1 MTILSIASMPT
12 TSTHFERI
20 VVELEPVTP
29 TPKSNQEESL
39 QRLFWRDFPLYEY
52 MGLEIQ
58 SARDGIYRCFVPL
71 RESNHNHMKTIHAGI
86 QWSAAEAIGG
96 VLVMTVF
103 RGTPIFAVVKNVSI
117 EFKRAARSG
126 ITVEA
131 SFDPSQ
137 EEQLKTTFHRDGE
150 AVFSLDI
157 TLRREDE
164 IEVASARAEYL
175 VRTPR

>member
-1 MTILSIASMPT
+1 MATVPGADY
-12 TSTHFERI
+12 EAR
-20 VVELEPVTP
+20 LE
-29 TPKSNQEESL
+29 K
-39 QRLFWRDFPLYEY
+39 RLRRDFPVYDFV
-52 MGLEIQ
+52 GLKVR
-58 SARDGIYRCFVPL
+58 SARDGIYRCFVPY
-71 RESNHNHMKTIHAGI
+71 RESNMNHINTIHAGI

-103 RGTPIFAVVKNVSI
+103 RETPIFAVVKNVSI

-131 SFDPSQ
+131 GFDSSQ
-137 EEQLKTTFHRDGE
+137 EDQLKTAFHRDGE
-150 AVFSLDI
+150 AEFSLQI
-157 TLRREDE
+157 TLRREDG